1 MNELTDRLRLD
12 AVAENHRAWFR
23 RSSAAV
29 GAPVAALPGGE
40 LCLGREAM
48 IFPSGELDADALIAA
63 IHTSGARTVGCWS
76 LHDNPEL
83 STRLLARGFTWGWR
97 PHWMA
102 IAVPD
107 VPPPP
112 GAVLPFVV
120 EPAAPPYATTLP
132 YAPLG
137 PEPAEATRLGVRLR
151 EKIVGSVVVHPF
163 KGVAGLYGMGVAP
176 KVRRRGIGSALVLA
190 ALDAARAEGCRHVV
204 LNATDDGEHCYHAC
218 GFRSLGWGQ
227 TWWWSNGPAP
237 SSRQLQLAEA
247 IGFGD
252 LAALDALAPRA
263 SELTDPLPCG
273 ETPLTLALLTDQPA
287 VGAHLL
293 ESCPA
298 LAARC
303 YAPHAA
309 TLLHLA
315 VEHDRPAFLEIALAG
330 GVDPAIRDATFDAT
344 ALGWAEHFG
353 RTELAVR
360 LRAT

>member
-1 MNELTDRLRLD
+1 M
-12 AVAENHRAWFR
+12 
-23 RSSAAV
+23 RSSLQSTRRARAA
-29 GAPVAALPGGE
+29 
-40 LCLGREAM
+40 
-48 IFPSGELDADALIAA
+48 
-63 IHTSGARTVGCWS
+63 VGCWS
-76 LHDNPEL
+76 LHDNAEL

-107 VPPPP
+107 VPPSP

-120 EPAAPPYATTLP
+120 EPAAPPYFTTLP

-293 ESCPA
+293 EPA
-298 LAARC
+298 RPWRHVAMPLTRQRCSTSPSSTTAPPSSRSPSQAALTRRFETRPSTPRRSAGPSTSA
-303 YAPHAA
+303 APSLLSACEPPDSTERRSHHDGGAA
-309 TLLHLA
+309 S
-315 VEHDRPAFLEIALAG
+315 PAPPGQTRGA
-330 GVDPAIRDATFDAT
+330 
-344 ALGWAEHFG
+344 
-353 RTELAVR
+353 
-360 LRAT
+360 